1 MVCLIV
7 FLKGTSKSNLPLACK
22 AKTFKNIK
30 NGFENSLPNEGKVV
44 FVFEWWWWGDQEF
57 AEQKICENFDW

>member
-1 MVCLIV
+1 MSYCI
-7 FLKGTSKSNLPLACK
+7 LKGTSKSNLPLACK

-30 NGFENSLPNEGKVV
+30 NGFENGCLTKEKVCLFLNGGGV
-44 FVFEWWWWGDQEF
+44 GDQEF